1 MKDKSSARMPN
12 PGNMKFRNTLE
23 GAGLPTRREF
33 LRTAAGAGVAIQ
45 RSEE

>member
-1 MKDKSSARMPN
+1 MKDRTGAKMPN
-12 PGNMKFRNTLE
+12 SGTMKFRNTLE

-33 LRTAAGAGVAIQ
+33 LRTAAGAGAAIQ